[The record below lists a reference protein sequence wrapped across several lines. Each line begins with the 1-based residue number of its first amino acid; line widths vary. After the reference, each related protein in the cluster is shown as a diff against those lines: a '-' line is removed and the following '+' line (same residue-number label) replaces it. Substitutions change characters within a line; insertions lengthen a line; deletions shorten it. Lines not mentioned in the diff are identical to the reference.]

1 VRFWKNAE
9 QTGSDRNKRKEIDV
23 LDHIGFTVKD
33 FEHSKEFYKRTLM
46 PLGITLM
53 MEITPEQSGG
63 GSHAGFGKAGK
74 AYFWIGTDGEQ
85 KGGMHIAFNAPTRS
99 SVREFYKHAIAGGAK
114 DNGAPGLRPHYHD
127 DYYGAFV
134 IDPNGNNLEAV
145 CHQPEK
151 DLG

>member
-1 VRFWKNAE
+1 M
-9 QTGSDRNKRKEIDV
+9 I
-23 LDHIGFTVKD
+23 DHIGFSVKD
-33 FEHSKEFYKRTLM
+33 YKHSVEFYKRALM
-46 PLGITLM
+46 PLGVTLM

-74 AYFWIGTDGEQ
+74 AYFWIGTGEPTER
-85 KGGMHIAFNAPTRS
+85 GMHIAFNAPTRA
-99 SVREFYKHAIAGGAK
+99 SVRDFYKHAMAAGAK
-114 DNGAPGLRPHYHD
+114 DNGPPGLRPHYHD

-134 IDPNGNNLEAV
+134 ICPNGHNLEAV